1 MPSCCHHGGNVGSAD
16 EDGDDDDV
24 QWQTDTSLEAVKQ
37 RTEEQLSTVTEE
49 LVTLPMDDS
58 EKKNKKK
65 EPSHKDIAVYG
76 PNLPDS
82 YYEKQTSG
90 KPPYYELVEEI
101 KANLGK
107 AVTVAQLKKVM
118 SSSTLPTQ
126 DVMNALFEALFDG
139 AGKGFG
145 EKVVKN
151 KEYLAAAVPDEGS
164 QTMLLLAIEVFG
176 SKCSAMALK
185 EIPFVLRALY
195 YGDVLEEETILH
207 WYSAGVASG
216 RNSKVLHNAKSFV
229 ECLQSADYESKE
241 D

>member
-1 MPSCCHHGGNVGSAD
+1 M
-16 EDGDDDDV
+16 
-24 QWQTDTSLEAVKQ
+24 
-37 RTEEQLSTVTEE
+37 EEKLSTVIEE

-107 AVTVAQLKKVM
+107 AVTAAQLKKVM

-216 RNSKVLHNAKSFV
+216 RNSKVMH
-229 ECLQSADYESKE
+229 ADYESKE
-241 D
+241 E